1 MSFFTMKYYLG
12 GDTIVLEDDFGNLK
26 CELAAPEI
34 FEPGQ
39 SEDELQGLF
48 DPSELPKGHKEELA
62 ILQELEAD
70 KFADELQIY
79 AFPGEYLIVGH
90 RAQRHLFI
98 RVNWETYL
106 ILSMQDLQHWA
117 AFPGDTTI
125 DHPICA
131 TFLEQN
137 WGTDDEGLYYY
148 DEGDERQ

>member
-26 CELAAPEI
+26 CELASPEI

-39 SEDELQGLF
+39 SEDSLNGLF
-48 DPSELPKGHKEELA
+48 DPSELPKGHKDELA
-62 ILQELEAD
+62 RLQALEAD
-70 KFADELQIY
+70 KLAKDLQIY

-98 RVNWETYL
+98 KVTWETYL
-106 ILSMQDLQHWA
+106 TLSMPDLQQWA
-117 AFPGDTTI
+117 AFPDDVTI

-137 WGTDDEGLYYY
+137 WSTGEEGLYYY
-148 DEGDERQ
+148 DEGDEWQ